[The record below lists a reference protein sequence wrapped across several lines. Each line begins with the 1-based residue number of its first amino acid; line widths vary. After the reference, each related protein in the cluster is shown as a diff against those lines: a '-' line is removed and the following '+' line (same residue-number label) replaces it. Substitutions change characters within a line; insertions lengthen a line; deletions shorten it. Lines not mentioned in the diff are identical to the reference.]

1 MKTLKEIM
9 STGAAISGT
18 QSAENDPSTPLAPE
32 LFKNVLTRKVLEKIK
47 TKRKMKDAR
56 SS

>member
-32 LFKNVLTRKVLEKIK
+32 FFKRVLTRKDFKRIK
-47 TKRKMKDAR
+47 KENEGCQK
-56 SS
+56 

>member
-9 STGAAISGT
+9 STGASISGT
-18 QSAENDPSTPLAPE
+18 QSAENDPSTPLAKF
-32 LFKNVLTRKVLEKIK
+32 FKRVLTRKDSEEI
-47 TKRKMKDAR
+47 KRKMKDAR

>member
-32 LFKNVLTRKVLEKIK
+32 FFKRVFTRKDFKRIK
-47 TKRKMKDAR
+47 KEMKDAR

>member
-18 QSAENDPSTPLAPE
+18 QSAEDDPSTPLAPK
-32 LFKNVLTRKVLEKIK
+32 LFKDVLTRKDLKKI
-47 TKRKMKDAR
+47 KRKMKDAR

>member
-32 LFKNVLTRKVLEKIK
+32 LFKDFKNKKKENEGCQK
-47 TKRKMKDAR
+47 
-56 SS
+56 

>member
-18 QSAENDPSTPLAPE
+18 QSAEDDPSTPLAPE
-32 LFKNVLTRKVLEKIK
+32 LFKNVLTRKDFKNKKKENEGCQK
-47 TKRKMKDAR
+47 
-56 SS
+56 

>member
-18 QSAENDPSTPLAPE
+18 QSAENDPSTPLAK
-32 LFKNVLTRKVLEKIK
+32 LFKYVLTRKDFKRIK
-47 TKRKMKDAR
+47 KENEGCQK
-56 SS
+56 

>member
-18 QSAENDPSTPLAPE
+18 QSAEDDPSTPLAPE
-32 LFKNVLTRKVLEKIK
+32 FFKRVFTRKDLEEI
-47 TKRKMKDAR
+47 KRKMKDAR

>member
-18 QSAENDPSTPLAPE
+18 QSAENDPSTPLAPK
-32 LFKNVLTRKVLEKIK
+32 LFKDVLTRKDFKKI
-47 TKRKMKDAR
+47 KRKMKDAR